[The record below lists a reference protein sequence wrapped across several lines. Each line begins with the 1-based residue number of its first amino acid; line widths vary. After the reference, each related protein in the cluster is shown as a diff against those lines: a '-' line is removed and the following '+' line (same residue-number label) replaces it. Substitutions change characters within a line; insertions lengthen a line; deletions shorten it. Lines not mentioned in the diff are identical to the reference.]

1 MDREPVKLQEW
12 QQGMERPTLPWQ
24 MPDGEIPSVYAA
36 RIDELRAVY
45 HAAVNAEREK
55 STIRRV
61 PSVGRCQR
69 YLMPD
74 GSYRV
79 VENQHFEASYY
90 GPLANIDSP
99 DCAEAVRLLG
109 VEAGRWA
116 ETAADAA
123 GISHDRAVLQER
135 QQPTINFRNCD
146 WNLVAMADVRGRLME
161 DPIGELITDC
171 DGHESSIASTLDAM
185 ASEHGA

>member
-12 QQGMERPTLPWQ
+12 EQGVNRPTLPWQ
-24 MPDGEIPSVYAA
+24 MPEAEIPAILAA
-36 RIDELRAVY
+36 RIEELRAVY
-45 HAAVNAEREK
+45 SAAVVSERAK

-61 PSVGRCQR
+61 PSIGRCQR
-69 YLMPD
+69 YLMGD
-74 GSYRV
+74 GTYRV
-79 VENQHFEASYY
+79 VENLHFEASYY

-99 DCAEAVRLLG
+99 DCTEAVRLLG

-161 DPIGELITDC
+161 EPIGELVAED
-171 DGHESSIASTLDAM
+171 
-185 ASEHGA
+185 SEAVSA